1 VSLLT
6 VEGWRTGDPRRMLPT
21 AALLLCLWIIA
32 VKITVTAGTYYLST
46 HAVGADAHA
55 YWLSGQTPNPYAL
68 APGTRDAFLYSPT
81 FALAIRPLTLLPW
94 QTFFALWAA
103 VETMVI
109 AWLLKPLGFTWGVPC
124 FLLCTTELFLGNVN
138 GFFGLVIVF
147 GFRYPGMWA
156 LPILTKVLP
165 GIGALWFVVRGEWRN
180 AAIVAVTT
188 AAIAIPTMV
197 LAPDLWL
204 DWLRFLQTQSGAMT
218 PSRAARLV
226 AGFVLVVVA
235 ARKDWRVLLPLVVF
249 MATPVV
255 SSATLL
261 SLLAAMPRL
270 WRRVI
275 RASPS
280 ANSRPDEDVAASPS
294 V

>member
-1 VSLLT
+1 MSRFT
-6 VEGWRTGDPRRMLPT
+6 VERWRAGGDLRG
-21 AALLLCLWIIA
+21 AALVGLWIAI
-32 VKITVTAGTYYLST
+32 VMIQIIPFVTVSFYSVSGI
-46 HAVGADAHA
+46 GADAHA
-55 YWLSGQTPNPYAL
+55 YWLSGHAPNPYGR
-68 APGTRDAFLYSPT
+68 APGTRDAYLYSPT

-94 QTFFALWAA
+94 PVFFAVWAA
-103 VETMVI
+103 VEAAAI
-109 AWLLKPLGFTWGVPC
+109 AWLLKPLGLAWGAPW
-124 FLLCTTELFLGNVN
+124 FLLCTTEIGLGNVN
-138 GFFGLVIVF
+138 GVFGLVIVF

-156 LPILTKVLP
+156 FPILTKVLP

-188 AAIAIPTMV
+188 AAIAVPTML

-204 DWLRFLQTQSGAMT
+204 DWLRFLHTLGGAMT
-218 PSRAARLV
+218 PSRATRLV

-249 MATPVV
+249 LTSPVV

-270 WRRVI
+270 WRR
-275 RASPS
+275 AGGTSS
-280 ANSRPDEDVAASPS
+280 TADSRPAEDVEASAS